1 MAASVSGPTCWA
13 SVRTSASVSVFQA
26 LAMVRLSTASPP
38 QVSTTP
44 PGLLSTTPPGLLS
57 TTPPRMV
64 ATTTSP
70 LPVRTAL
77 LLLP

>member
-1 MAASVSGPTCWA
+1 MAVSAWGPTCWA

-26 LAMVRLSTASPP
+26 LATVHLSTAPPP

-44 PGLLSTTPPGLLS
+44 PGLLSTIRPGPLS
-57 TTPPRMV
+57 TTPPLLV
-64 ATTTSP
+64 ATPTSP
-70 LPVRTAL
+70 LPVQTAL